1 LCCPANLPAE
11 RTLAANPRRRERT
24 MYYPTLEQVKELART
39 GAGNLVPVCRDVA
52 ADLDTPVSAFLKVK
66 RGNHAFL
73 LESVEGGERLSRY
86 SFIGTE
92 PYRILRTGPTEELE
106 VDPLRL
112 LEDEIDRFTPVAL
125 PDLPPFTGGA
135 VGYLAYEAA
144 RYFER
149 LPMPDLDTLGLPE
162 AVLMFIDTVLVFDH
176 LRHRIRIVSHV
187 RLDGDVESAYRM
199 AQFKID
205 ELAHRLAGPL
215 PSPEVVS
222 ASAVRGEMTSNIGRE
237 GYFANVERAKEY
249 VVAGDIVQ
257 AVLSQRLA
265 RPTPAPAFEIY
276 RALRQINPSPY
287 MFYLELG
294 DFQIA
299 GASPEM
305 LVRVENGLVEIH
317 PIAGTY
323 PRGSSPDDDD
333 DLARRLL
340 ADEKELAEHTMLL
353 DLGRNDVGRVA
364 KPGTVQV
371 PQQFEIERYSHVM
384 HIVSHVSGKLRDGLT
399 PFDALRSGFPAGTLS
414 GAPKIRAMEIIA
426 ELEPD
431 RRGPY
436 GGAVGCFGFGG
447 YIDTCITIR
456 TVVVKD
462 GVAYV
467 QAGGGM
473 VFDSDPATEYQES
486 MNKARAVLRAIDL
499 AEQTVAAQPAGSLG
513 Y

>member
-1 LCCPANLPAE
+1 
-11 RTLAANPRRRERT
+11 
-24 MYYPTLEQVKELART
+24 MYYPTLEQVKELAASN
-39 GAGNLVPVCRDVA
+39 AGNLVPICRDVP

-66 RGNHAFL
+66 RGRHAFL

-92 PYRILRTGPTEELE
+92 PYRILRTGPTEGLE

-112 LEDEIDRFTPVAL
+112 LEDEMSRIRLVRL
-125 PDLPPFTGGA
+125 PDLPPFSGGA
-135 VGYLAYEAA
+135 VGYLAYEVA

-149 LPMPDLDTLGLPE
+149 LPVPEVDALRLPE
-162 AVLMFIDTVLVFDH
+162 AVLMFTDTVLVFDH
-176 LRHRIRIVSHV
+176 LRHRIRIVSHA
-187 RLDGDVESAYRM
+187 RLDGDIEAAYRL

-205 ELAHRLAGPL
+205 EIAHRLTGPL
-215 PSPEVVS
+215 PPPAVPCDPL
-222 ASAVRGEMTSNIGRE
+222 VRGEVTSNTGRE
-237 GYFANVERAKEY
+237 GFLENVRRTKEY
-249 VVAGDIVQ
+249 IVAGDIVQ

-265 RPTPAPAFEIY
+265 RPTAAPAFEIY

-305 LVRVENGLVEIH
+305 LVRVDNGLVEIH

-323 PRGSSPDDDD
+323 PRGRTPEEDA
-333 DLARRLL
+333 DLEHRLL

-364 KPGTVQV
+364 RPGTVRVTQKFDV
-371 PQQFEIERYSHVM
+371 ERYSHVM
-384 HIVSHVSGKLRDGLT
+384 HIVSHVQGQLREELT

-447 YIDTCITIR
+447 YLDTCITIR

-462 GVAYV
+462 GIAYV
-467 QAGGGM
+467 QAGGGI
-473 VFDSDPATEYQES
+473 VYDSDPATEHQES
-486 MNKARAVLRAIDL
+486 LNKARAVLRAIDL
-499 AEQTVAAQPAGSLG
+499 AEETLAAQPAGSLG

>member
-1 LCCPANLPAE
+1 
-11 RTLAANPRRRERT
+11 
-24 MYYPTLEQVKELART
+24 MYYPTLEQVKELAASGT
-39 GAGNLVPVCRDVA
+39 AGNLVPVCRDVT

-112 LEDEIDRFTPVAL
+112 LEDELDRFRPVAL
-125 PDLPPFTGGA
+125 PDMPPFVGGA

-149 LPMPDLDTLGLPE
+149 LPLPETDTLKLPE
-162 AVLMFIDTVLVFDH
+162 AVLMFTNTVLVFDH

-187 RLDGDVESAYRM
+187 RLDGDIESAYRM
-199 AQFKID
+199 AQYKID

-215 PSPEVVS
+215 PTPEI
-222 ASAVRGEMTSNIGRE
+222 ACGGVRGDVTSSTGRE
-237 GYFANVERAKEY
+237 GFFANVERTKEY
-249 VVAGDIVQ
+249 IVAGDIVQ
-257 AVLSQRLA
+257 AVLSQRLS

-305 LVRVENGLVEIH
+305 LVRVEDGQVQIH

-323 PRGSSPDDDD
+323 PRGASPDED
-333 DLARRLL
+333 AENERRLL

-364 KPGTVQV
+364 RPGTVAV
-371 PQQFEIERYSHVM
+371 TQQFEIERYSHVM
-384 HIVSHVSGKLRDGLT
+384 HIVSHVQGQLRDGLT

-462 GVAYV
+462 GVAHV
-467 QAGGGM
+467 QAGGGI
-473 VFDSDPATEYQES
+473 VYDSDPATEHQES
-486 MNKARAVLRAIDL
+486 LNKARAVLRAIDL
-499 AEQTVAAQPAGSLG
+499 AEQTLAAQPAGSLG